1 MTLAVERDTVAHAA
15 TGGGAMRLRR
25 LLRLLVGWVGLF
37 NIGLGL
43 GFLLDPQ
50 GSAARFFV
58 VPLGTQGLATLR
70 ADFTAFFVT
79 GGLFA
84 LVAAWRSTRTPLL
97 VPLALLSIAITGRCV
112 SLVLD
117 GVPPT
122 AGPPMIVEA
131 MMIAILALA
140 YRSFDPARAL

>member
-1 MTLAVERDTVAHAA
+1 MAVHHDTLPQAA

-43 GFLLDPQ
+43 AFLLDPR

-84 LVAAWRSTRTPLL
+84 LVAAWRSTRAPLL

-112 SLVLD
+112 SLAVD
-117 GVPPT
+117 GAAAT
-122 AGPPMIVEA
+122 AGPPMVVEA

-140 YRSFDPARAL
+140 HRSFGPAKAL